1 MNFLKNNLANGF
13 TLANLFSGCIGI
25 AFLFKGQYE
34 ITAICI
40 LFSLIFDFFDGFVA
54 RLLKANSELGIQL
67 DSLADMVSFGFLPG
81 VAMYKLLEGYTLTL
95 GNSFVF
101 ELSYLGYFITLMSCL
116 RLAIFNLD
124 DSQSYH
130 FVGLNTPTNTLLI
143 FGLYYSLQTQNSFL
157 DIVNVPW
164 ILILLTALSS
174 YLLISPIKMFALKF
188 KSLTLADNLPKLI
201 LLLGSIVLL
210 LIFKTVGIPLIVIYY
225 ILLSLAFQKSMN

>member
-1 MNFLKNNLANGF
+1 MNFIKNNLANGF

-25 AFLFKGQYE
+25 VHLFQGQYE

-40 LFSLIFDFFDGFVA
+40 LLSLLFDFFDGFVA
-54 RLLKANSELGIQL
+54 RLLKANSELGVQL

-95 GNSFVF
+95 GSDVVF
-101 ELSYLGYFITLMSCL
+101 ELSYFGFFITLMSCL

-143 FGLYYSLQTQNSFL
+143 FGLYYTFQTQNSFL
-157 DIVNVPW
+157 DALNAPW
-164 ILILLTALSS
+164 ILVGLTALSS
-174 YLLISPIKMFALKF
+174 YLLVSPIKMFALKF
-188 KSLTLADNLPKLI
+188 KSFTLGDNLPKIL
-201 LLLGSIVLL
+201 LLLGSIALL
-210 LIFKTVGIPLIVIYY
+210 LLFKTVGIPLIVVYY
-225 ILLSLAFQKSMN
+225 IVLSLAFQKTMN